1 MLEMLM
7 QWYRRRFSDPEAIAL
22 LVILVAGFGIIFFF
36 SGLLAPLLVAIVLA
50 YLLEW
55 PTVRLQSIGCSRRWA
70 TSIVLVVF
78 VGILLLMAFVV
89 LPIAWQQ
96 GIYLI
101 RDMPGMLNKLS
112 DFAATLPRRYPALMD
127 AGIID
132 AMAENMRSWLSFN
145 ERVLQEA
152 ADKSNPLIER
162 MRFLGIYSNNL
173 DEFYKVRFA
182 ELKRRIIIS
191 EEQGSNSHSRHLLG
205 KIQSRVLKADQEFD
219 GLYNELLLEM
229 ARNQIFLINERQ
241 LSVNQQNW
249 LRHYF
254 KQYLRQHITPIL
266 INPDTDLVQFLKDD
280 YTYLAVEIIRGD
292 TIRYALLEIPSDKVP
307 RFVNLPPE
315 APRRRKPMILLDNI
329 LRYCLDD
336 IFKGFFD
343 YDALNAYSMKMTRDA
358 EYDLVHEMEASLM
371 ELMSSSLKQRLTAEP
386 VRFVYQ
392 RDMPNALVE
401 VLREKLTISRYDSIV
416 PGGRYH
422 NFKDFINF
430 PNVGKANLVNK
441 PLPRLRH
448 IWFDKAQ
455 FRNGFDA
462 IRERDVLLYYPYHTF
477 EHVLEL
483 LRQASFDPS
492 VLAIKINIYRVA
504 KDSRI
509 IDSMIHAAH
518 NGKKV
523 TVVVELQA
531 RFDEEANIHWAKR
544 LTEAGVHVI
553 FSAPG
558 LKIHAKLF
566 LISRKENGEV
576 VRYAHIGTGNF
587 NEKTAR
593 LYTDYSLLTAD
604 ARITNEVRRVFNFI
618 ENPYRP
624 VTFDYLMVSP
634 QNSRRLLYEMVD
646 REIANAQQGLP
657 SGITLK
663 LNNLVDKGL
672 VDRLYAASSSGVP
685 VNLLVRGMCSLIP
698 NLEGISD
705 NIRAISIVDRYLEHD
720 RVYIFENG
728 GDKKVYLSSADWM
741 TRNIDYRIEVATPL
755 LDPRLKQRVLDI
767 IDILFSDTVKARYI
781 DKELSNRYVPR
792 GNRRKVRAQL
802 AIYDYIKSLEQ
813 PE

>member
-1 MLEMLM
+1 MG
-7 QWYRRRFSDPEAIAL
+7 QD
-22 LVILVAGFGIIFFF
+22 
-36 SGLLAPLLVAIVLA
+36 
-50 YLLEW
+50 
-55 PTVRLQSIGCSRRWA
+55 
-70 TSIVLVVF
+70 
-78 VGILLLMAFVV
+78 
-89 LPIAWQQ
+89 
-96 GIYLI
+96 
-101 RDMPGMLNKLS
+101 KLYIEKE
-112 DFAATLPRRYPALMD
+112 L
-127 AGIID
+127 
-132 AMAENMRSWLSFN
+132 SWLSFN

-162 MRFLGIYSNNL
+162 MRFLGIYSSNL

-182 ELKRRIIIS
+182 DLKRRILIN
-191 EEQGSNSHSRHLLG
+191 EEQGLDGNLRHLLG
-205 KIQSRVLKADQEFD
+205 KIQARVLKTDQIFD
-219 GLYNELLLEM
+219 SLYNELLLEM
-229 ARNQIFLINERQ
+229 ARNQIFLVNERQ
-241 LSVNQQNW
+241 VSPNQQEW
-249 LRHYF
+249 LREYF
-254 KQYLRQHITPIL
+254 RQYLRPHITPIL
-266 INPDTDLVQFLKDD
+266 IFNETNLVEFLKDN

-292 TIRYALLEIPSDKVP
+292 EISYALLEIPSDKIP
-307 RFVNLPPE
+307 RFVNLPAE
-315 APRRRKPMILLDNI
+315 APRRRKTMILIDNI

-358 EYDLVHEMEASLM
+358 EYDLVTEMESSLL

-392 RDMPNALVE
+392 RDMPDAMVAMLQ
-401 VLREKLTISRYDSIV
+401 EKLGISSFDSVI

-422 NFKDFINF
+422 NFKDFISF
-430 PNVGKANLVNK
+430 PNVGRANLVNK

-448 IWFDKAQ
+448 TGFNN

-483 LRQASFDPS
+483 LRQASFDPN
-492 VLAIKINIYRVA
+492 VLSIKINIYRVA

-509 IDSMIHAAH
+509 INSMIHAAH

-553 FSAPG
+553 FSVPG

-566 LISRKENGEV
+566 LISRREGENI

-604 ARITNEVRRVFNFI
+604 ERITNEVRRVFNFI

-624 VTFDYLMVSP
+624 VSFEHLLVSP
-634 QNSRRLLYEMVD
+634 QNSRDKLYQLID
-646 REIANAQQGLP
+646 TEIENALANRDA
-657 SGITLK
+657 GITLK
-663 LNNLVDKGL
+663 VNNLVDKGL
-672 VDRLYAASSSGVP
+672 AEKLYQASSAGVKI
-685 VNLLVRGMCSLIP
+685 NLLVRGMCSLIP
-698 NLEGISD
+698 NLPGISE
-705 NIRAISIVDRYLEHD
+705 NIQVISILDRYLEHD
-720 RVYIFENG
+720 RVYVFNNG

-741 TRNIDYRIEVATPL
+741 TRNIDYRIEVAVEI
-755 LDPRLKQRVLDI
+755 LDPILKNRVLETL
-767 IDILFSDTVKARYI
+767 DILFSDTVKARVI
-781 DKELSNRYVPR
+781 DKESSNRYVSR
-792 GNRRKVRAQL
+792 GNRRKVRAQN
-802 AIYDYIKSLEQ
+802 AIYDYIKALEQ
-813 PE
+813 PGDKPE